1 MKSISTMAYL
11 LLLAGP
17 CFAAEP
23 TYSALA
29 EYGDWSVFTDGEV
42 CWIETL
48 SARHSSEDSALR
60 LTVTFY
66 DDVYDGALAVF
77 NPSGFS
83 EARLFALVVE
93 GGAFPLDREAV
104 YPDYLFNNTAGL
116 MSALRV
122 TEVEMVELKVVEQV
136 STVTGYEFSLNG
148 YLTAT
153 TMAREECEGPI

>member
-29 EYGDWSVFTDGEV
+29 EYGDWSVFTDGDV

-66 DDVYDGALAVF
+66 DDVCDGALAVF
-77 NPSGFS
+77 NPS
-83 EARLFALVVE
+83 
-93 GGAFPLDREAV
+93 
-104 YPDYLFNNTAGL
+104 
-116 MSALRV
+116 
-122 TEVEMVELKVVEQV
+122 
-136 STVTGYEFSLNG
+136 
-148 YLTAT
+148 
-153 TMAREECEGPI
+153 